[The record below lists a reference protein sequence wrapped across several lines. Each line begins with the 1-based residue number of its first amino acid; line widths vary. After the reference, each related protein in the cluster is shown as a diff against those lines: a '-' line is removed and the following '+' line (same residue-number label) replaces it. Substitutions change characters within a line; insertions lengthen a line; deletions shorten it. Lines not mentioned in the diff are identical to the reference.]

1 MPLYVAVVIN
11 AKCLSLFRISGR
23 PRVQVNMDEVELLR
37 SLRFSFTDIAEVLD
51 ISRAT
56 LYRRLQ
62 EEGLSSDCTYSDI
75 SDNDLDDY
83 LIKIKHN
90 HPNDG
95 ERLLAG
101 HLCQLGII
109 VPRSWLRS
117 SIHRVDP
124 ENTAIRRSITVR
136 RRVYNVAGP
145 NMVWH
150 VDGNHKLIRW
160 RFVIHGAIDGFSR
173 LVLFLK
179 CSNNNRAT
187 TMLSHFTSAV
197 DIHGLPTR
205 IRTDLGGENVEIWRY
220 MIEQHNSLSAVV
232 TGSSTHNERI
242 ERLWRD
248 VFRCVGSLFY
258 DTFYNLENRGQL
270 NPLNEV
276 DLFCLHYVYLP
287 RLNTVLQEFTECWNN
302 HNLSTEG
309 NLTPNQLF
317 IRGAI
322 EQNIYPSQPQLLH
335 SSQGLGDADQSV
347 LPNEQVSV
355 PRIQFKPCDDL
366 QTMLSGQIN
375 PIQHSD
381 QFATDLYDM
390 TVNTVGNHLSGNCN
404 NCQ

>member
-1 MPLYVAVVIN
+1 MHLY
-11 AKCLSLFRISGR
+11 LFRINGR
-23 PRVQVNMDEVELLR
+23 PKVQVTMDEVELLR
-37 SLRFSFTDIAEVLD
+37 SLRFSFTDIAKILD

-56 LYRRLQ
+56 LYRRLE
-62 EEGLSSDCTYSDI
+62 EEGLSSECTYSDI
-75 SDNDLDDY
+75 SDNDLDDC
-83 LIKIKHN
+83 LIRIKYN

-109 VPRSWLRS
+109 VPRSRLRS
-117 SIHRVDP
+117 SIQRVDP
-124 ENTAIRRSITVR
+124 ENTAIRRSVTVR
-136 RRVYNVAGP
+136 RRVYHVAGP
-145 NMVWH
+145 NVVWH

-173 LVLFLK
+173 LVVFLK

-187 TMLSHFTSAV
+187 TMFNHFTSAV

-220 MIEQHNSLSAVV
+220 MIEQHNSLSSVV

-248 VFRCVGSLFY
+248 VFRCVGSIFY
-258 DTFYNLENRGQL
+258 GTFYNLENGGQL

-287 RLNTVLQEFTECWNN
+287 RLNIVLQEFMECWNN
-302 HNLSTEG
+302 HSLSTEG

-322 EQNIYPSQPQLLH
+322 EQNIYPSHPQLLH
-335 SSQGLGDADQSV
+335 SCQSLGNTDESV
-347 LPNEQVSV
+347 LPEEQVSV
-355 PRIQFKPCDDL
+355 PRIRFQPCDDL
-366 QTMLSGQIN
+366 QTILSEQIN
-375 PIQHSD
+375 PLQHSD
-381 QFATDLYDM
+381 NFAIDLYDL
-390 TVNTVGNHLSGNCN
+390 TVTTVGNHLSGCI